1 MRIQYIK
8 ANPTE
13 NKTILVETQVPRKH
27 QPEVAAKLLEAD
39 DDAEQVGFL
48 EPPHRQEARLRLQMM
63 GGEFCG
69 NAAISAG
76 AKIARELNMAEN
88 TEVLLPIEVSGANDI
103 VNCRI
108 TFDGKA
114 YFGTVDLPLPGFVK
128 PMKLKFD
135 GAECELTAV
144 FLRGITHLIML
155 KKKAPGNYRSFAEK
169 AVKAWASLFNDE
181 AVGLILFDDE
191 AIEIAPLVF
200 VKPTDSLYWERG
212 CGTGTAAV
220 GAYLAYRS
228 AQSCTAEVK
237 QPGGIITASATCD
250 NEKITALSITGS
262 VVFESENSVEIDA
275 DF

>member
-13 NKTILVETQVPRKH
+13 NKTILVETQILREY
-27 QPEVAAKLLEAD
+27 QAEVAAKLLQAD
-39 DDAEQVGFL
+39 ADAEQVGFL
-48 EPPHRQEARLRLQMM
+48 EPPYSSDARLRLQMM

-76 AKIARELNMAEN
+76 AKIARELNMAEG
-88 TEVLLPIEVSGANDI
+88 TELLLPIEVSGANDI

-108 TFDGKA
+108 TFDENV

-128 PMKLKFD
+128 PVRLEFG
-135 GAECELTAV
+135 GAEFELTAV
-144 FLRGITHLIML
+144 FLQGITHLIML
-155 KKKAPGNYRSFAEK
+155 KKKAPENYRSFAEK

-181 AVGLILFDDE
+181 AIGLILFDDE
-191 AIEIAPLVF
+191 AVEIAPLVF

-220 GAYLAYRS
+220 GAYLAYKN
-228 AQSCTAEVK
+228 AQSCTAAVK

-250 NEKITALSITGS
+250 NDRITSLSITGS
-262 VVFESENSVEIDA
+262 VVFENETSIEIDLH
-275 DF
+275 F

>member
-13 NKTILVETQVPRKH
+13 NKTILVETQVPRKY
-27 QPEVAAKLLEAD
+27 QPEVAAKLLGAD

-48 EPPHRQEARLRLQMM
+48 EPPQRQEARLRLQMM

-76 AKIARELNMAEN
+76 AKIARELNMPEN
-88 TEVLLPIEVSGANDI
+88 TAWLLPIEVSGANNI

-128 PMKLKFD
+128 PMELKFD
-135 GAECELTAV
+135 GAVYELTAV
-144 FLRGITHLIML
+144 FLQGITHLIML
-155 KKKAPGNYRSFAEK
+155 KKKAPENYRRFAEK

-220 GAYLAYRS
+220 GAYLAYRN

-250 NEKITALSITGS
+250 NERITALSITGS
-262 VVFESENSVEIDA
+262 VVFENENSIEIDV